1 LNLRN
6 KILFKIIL
14 KVILKVIMNITDLA
28 AYHGQGTS
36 LVTFIL
42 PHNAQ
47 LSKASSKIRR
57 ELSTAANIK
66 SRV

>member
-1 LNLRN
+1 
-6 KILFKIIL
+6 
-14 KVILKVIMNITDLA
+14 MSITDLA
-28 AYHGQGTS
+28 TYHGQGTS

-42 PHNAQ
+42 SPTSQ
-47 LSKASSKIRR
+47 LSKATAQIRR